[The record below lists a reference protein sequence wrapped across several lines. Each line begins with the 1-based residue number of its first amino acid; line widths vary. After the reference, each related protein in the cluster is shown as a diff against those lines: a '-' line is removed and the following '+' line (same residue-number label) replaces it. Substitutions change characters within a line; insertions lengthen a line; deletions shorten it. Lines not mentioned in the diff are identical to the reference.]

1 MLDDQTFIL
10 DAFGAIRVGNRVVCL
25 GISSRLISEQN
36 LHINRI
42 QWLDPNSAITP
53 DGETGRAQKHNKT
66 TATTT
71 KNIGGGG
78 GGGGGGDT
86 IVGQEKMGEKK
97 ISETEQGSEH
107 SCRINKQGS

>member
-10 DAFGAIRVGNRVVCL
+10 DAFGAIRVGNLVVCL

-78 GGGGGGDT
+78 IQLLDRRRW
-86 IVGQEKMGEKK
+86 ERKK
-97 ISETEQGSEH
+97 YLKQ
-107 SCRINKQGS
+107 NKAQSTRAESTNKGVN